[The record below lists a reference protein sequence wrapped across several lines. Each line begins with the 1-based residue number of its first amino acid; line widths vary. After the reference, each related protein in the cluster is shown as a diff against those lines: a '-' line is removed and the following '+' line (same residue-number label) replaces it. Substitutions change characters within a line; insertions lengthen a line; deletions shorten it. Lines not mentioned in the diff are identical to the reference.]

1 MSCFAGTC
9 LDLNDV
15 YAFITKI
22 KDLDL
27 YGYAHP
33 KQCCADGAAYD
44 PTCNC
49 EDGARINGVARED
62 ACIFSY
68 CFSWAEMFAKMAE
81 VNTAYKSNELVPFL
95 VMTAG
100 GLLTWLGY
108 KGETVFAAHLP
119 TFWKSTGSLITIT
132 SGIFSAT
139 YAGYATVD
147 AAVKSEY
154 WTASSKYKGSAFLG
168 YGGNGWLSGTLG
180 AFEVTW
186 VILFLSLGIEIVLA
200 PFYIAQQMD
209 MYYAAKYEAANTVTN
224 KAQFDW
230 FALGLAFLTAFGGW
244 TSAVALKNS
253 TTTLINYFDITNT
266 DSATLYTANFG
277 SGSSID
283 NSIALLIDLL
293 NHTGIV
299 SFYYILAAVISN
311 CAYWF
316 AYTTIQAQNQ

>member
-1 MSCFAGTC
+1 MSTSSNCFGGVC

-15 YAFITKI
+15 YTFITKI

-33 KQCCADGAAYD
+33 RKCCADGTNVD

-49 EDGARINGVARED
+49 DDSQYLNGIKRED

-68 CFSWAEMFAKMAE
+68 CFSWAELYQKLGE
-81 VNTAYKSNELVPFL
+81 VKTAYTNNDLVPLL
-95 VMTAG
+95 VATAG

-108 KGETVFAAHLP
+108 EGQTVFAAHLP
-119 TFWKSTGSLITIT
+119 TFWKSTGSLISIT
-132 SGIFSAT
+132 SGIFAAI

-154 WTASSKYKGSAFLG
+154 WNSGSVYKGANFLS
-168 YGGNGWLSGTLG
+168 YGNTGWLSGTLG

-186 VILFLSLGIEIVLA
+186 VILYLALGIEIVVA
-200 PFYIAQQMD
+200 PLMIATEMD
-209 MYYAAKYEAANTVTN
+209 KYYAAKYAAANTAAN
-224 KAQFDW
+224 KAVFDW
-230 FALGLAFLTAFGGW
+230 MALGLAFLTAFGSW
-244 TSAVALKNS
+244 TSALALKNS
-253 TTTLINYFDITNT
+253 TTTLINYFDITDT
-266 DSATLYTANFG
+266 DSVANYKASFG
-277 SGSSID
+277 SDPTFD
-283 NSIALLIDLL
+283 NSIALLVDLIM
-293 NHTGIV
+293 HTGTV

-316 AYTTIQAQNQ
+316 SYTTI